1 MKKQVL
7 VIGAGRFGVAL
18 ATTLTEGGHEVVV
31 LDRDEAA
38 LKPLM
43 DDVAH
48 AAVGDGSDVAT
59 LRELGASNFDVVVV
73 AVASDFE
80 AGVLCTVA
88 ARSAD
93 AKRLVA
99 KATTGTAARVL
110 AAVGADEVVRP
121 EHDLGVRL
129 AHQIATPS
137 IVDAFQLGPDHEVV
151 EVEVD
156 DASPLQGPLA
166 ELRLPNRLGVQIIA
180 VTRAGALSVN
190 PGADF
195 AVRPGDRLVAIGATD
210 AIQALQKEIAG

>member
-18 ATTLTEGGHEVVV
+18 ATTLTEEGHEVVV

-48 AAVGDGSDVAT
+48 AAVGDGSDAAT

-88 ARSAD
+88 ARTAE
-93 AKRLVA
+93 AKRVVA

-137 IVDAFQLGPDHEVV
+137 IVDAFQLGPEHEVV

-156 DASPLQGPLA
+156 DDSPLQGRLA
-166 ELRLPNRLGVQIIA
+166 ALRLPNRLGVQIIA
-180 VTRAGALSVN
+180 VTRSGELIVN

-195 AVRPGDRLVAIGATD
+195 GVRSGDRLVAIGATD
-210 AIQALQKEIAG
+210 AIEALQKEIAG